1 MKLLFPFKNF
11 YEGIAMYAIIQ
22 TGGKQYQVAPGD
34 VIRIET
40 LEGEKGTTV
49 SIPKVLFV
57 ARDQEI
63 MVGKP
68 YLEGVSVVGEI
79 LHQGRDR
86 KILIFKHKRR
96 KGYKKMVGHRQPYT
110 QFKINEIQ
118 GI

>member
-1 MKLLFPFKNF
+1 MLNFLFKNF
-11 YEGIAMYAIIQ
+11 YEVISMYAIIQ

-40 LEGEKGTTV
+40 LEGEKGDTV

-63 MVGKP
+63 LVGKP
-68 YLEGVSVVGEI
+68 YLEGVSVVGEV

-110 QFKINEIQ
+110 QFKIKEIQ
-118 GI
+118 GV